1 MPDSANEQGSFMT
14 GLAAPGGDSSSMKV
28 PWGKC
33 FLVDGLE
40 DRPIPLEQVTGKDF
54 TFTGTLEFTGDMGLD
69 KTNID
74 QAKKDAAR
82 KLVGTELGVTDLASI
97 PAFVRWFVDPYGRHT
112 PAALIHDDLI
122 INKQPNEGTL
132 GSDIASDRY
141 WRYMLKAV
149 GVPYI
154 KRWIMWTATA
164 LRTRWA
170 VGGVRQWTV
179 VLWAVLA
186 IAGITMAIWSSIA
199 LITDSNL
206 PGDPEPG
213 VVLVIALVLPI
224 VSSALWGK
232 QYGAGLVAAGAAIWL
247 LPPTILAAVGYLV
260 YWLIERIVR
269 QLGLE

>member
-1 MPDSANEQGSFMT
+1 MRDSANERSSFME
-14 GLAAPGGDSSSMKV
+14 GLAAPGGDNPSAKV

-33 FLVDGLE
+33 FLIDGDE
-40 DRPIPLEQVTGKDF
+40 DAPIPLEQVTGKDF

-97 PAFVRWFVDPYGRHT
+97 PAFVRWFVGPYGRHT

-122 INKQPNEGTL
+122 VSKHPNKGTL

-149 GVPYI
+149 GVPWL

-170 VGGVRQWTV
+170 VGGVRRWTV
-179 VLWAVLA
+179 FLWGVLA
-186 IAGITMAIWSSIA
+186 TAGITAAIWSSIA
-199 LITDSNL
+199 LITDNNL
-206 PGDPEPG
+206 PGDTEPG
-213 VVLVIALVLPI
+213 MVLVIALVLPI

-232 QYGAGLVAAGAAIWL
+232 QFGAGLVAAGAAIWI
-247 LPPTILAAVGYLV
+247 LPPTILAAVGYLL
-260 YWLIERIVR
+260 YWLLERTLRVF
-269 QLGLE
+269 GLE

>member
-1 MPDSANEQGSFMT
+1 MRDSAEQSSFMK
-14 GLAAPGGDSSSMKV
+14 GLAAPGGDDPSTKV

-33 FLVDGLE
+33 FLIDGEE
-40 DRPIPLEQVTGKDF
+40 DAPIPLEQMTGKDF
-54 TFTGTLEFTGDMGLD
+54 TFTGTLEYTGDMGLD
-69 KTNID
+69 NTNIE
-74 QAKKDAAR
+74 QEKKDEAR
-82 KLVGTELGVTDLASI
+82 KLVGTKLGVTDLASI
-97 PAFVRWFVDPYGRHT
+97 PAFVRWFVGPYGRHT
-112 PAALIHDDLI
+112 PAALIHDHLI
-122 INKQPNEGTL
+122 ISKDPNGGTL

-149 GVPYI
+149 GIPWI

-179 VLWAVLA
+179 FLWAVLA
-186 IAGITMAIWSSIA
+186 AAGITAAIWSSIA

-206 PGDPEPG
+206 PGDTEPG
-213 VVLVIALVLPI
+213 VVFVIALVLPI

-247 LPPTILAAVGYLV
+247 LPPTVLAAVGYLL
-260 YWLIERIVR
+260 YWLIERIIRVF
-269 QLGLE
+269 GLK